1 MHWTL
6 LLELVNPSRQ
16 FKTKYVDFFL
26 PKILS
31 VKKTPGPNPDAV
43 EPAYG
48 SDLYV
53 VGILIGSAS
62 TTPLRQTGSMILEET
77 VGTGTDS

>member
-1 MHWTL
+1 MWL
-6 LLELVNPSRQ
+6 LLAWGVGSFSWSLLILHDSLRQ
-16 FKTKYVDFFL
+16 NMLIFFL

-31 VKKTPGPNPDAV
+31 VEKTPGPNPDAV

-53 VGILIGSAS
+53 VGILI
-62 TTPLRQTGSMILEET
+62 RQ
-77 VGTGTDS
+77 